1 MSKLQA
7 STREDVLAPIT
18 AAFEEAAPDGL
29 GHDFVE
35 RYFRHVPVD
44 ELTARTADIYA
55 GAARSHLELARH
67 RLPGVANVRVYNPS
81 TENDGW
87 SNARTIVQIVTDDMP
102 FLVDS
107 VTGALVNA
115 GIDIH
120 LIVHPQLVVTRDAV
134 GRLDKVLDQDVTGRS
149 ATGGV
154 GELAESW
161 MLLSIDR
168 ESDEERRAGIERQV
182 REVLE
187 DVRQAVEDW
196 PKMRSRCLVLAAEI
210 EGTPPPGIHP
220 DEVALA
226 TRFLRWMADD
236 HFTFL
241 GFREYTLSETPQ
253 GEVIAPNT
261 GSGLGMLRSDPPL
274 GKEPDVL
281 TPQAREK
288 AHEPN
293 ILVLTK
299 ANSRSTVHRVAHLDY
314 VGVKVYDENG
324 QVVGERRFLGL
335 YASTAYTESVLRVP
349 LVAEKVQA
357 VLDRS
362 GVAPDSHTGKDL
374 LGVLESYPR
383 DELFQASI
391 EQLYETSMAV
401 TQLQE
406 RRRTKLFIRE
416 DDFGRFVSCLVYIPR
431 DRYNTSVR
439 LRMADIL
446 KDTFGGESVEFAAR
460 VSESALSRIQFIVR
474 VPRGKQVRRL
484 DSAEQEALEQRLV
497 EVSRT
502 WSDRLGDALRA
513 TYGEEVGDRLM
524 DRFGRAFPTS
534 YEETFSVNQ
543 GVADLAHLNRL
554 GEATRTS
561 VALYRPAE
569 APDTIRRF
577 KLFRVDPLSLTDI
590 LPIFS
595 HMGVEVVDEQPF
607 EVERADGT
615 TLHVYDFGL
624 RVRDAAIWQACPHDR
639 LRELFEGAVSAVW
652 DGRAESDGFN
662 RLVLA
667 AQLPW
672 RQVVVLRAIARYLR
686 QTRATYSQ
694 DYLEDAL
701 VSHPQIARDLA
712 ELWEARFDP
721 DLYAGGSEKGG
732 EAGAKA
738 TADDDRRAA
747 AEQVVAQRVA
757 DALDAVSSLD
767 HDRIIRAFLGVIRAG
782 LRTNYYQLGDDGA
795 AHKSYVSLKLNPK
808 AVPDLPAPRPQ
819 FEIWVYSPRVEGVHL
834 RFGPVARGGL
844 RWSDRREDFRTEVLG
859 LVKAQMVK
867 NAVIVPTG
875 SKGGFY
881 PKQLPDPAVD
891 REAWLEEGKTAYRM
905 FISGLLDVTDN
916 RVSGSIVAP
925 ERVVRHDGGDPYL
938 VVAADKGT
946 ATFSDI
952 ANGVARSYGFWLDD
966 AFASGGSAGYDHKAM
981 GITARGAWESVKRH
995 FREMG
1000 VDTQRTD
1007 FTVVGI
1013 GDMSGDVFGNGMLL
1027 SEHIRLVAAFDHRH
1041 VFIDPSPDPAASFA
1055 ERRRLFELPRSSW
1068 DDYDRTR
1075 ISPGGGVFPRSLKS
1089 IEVTP
1094 EMARALGISKAT
1106 TAVTPAELIHAILMA
1121 PVDLLWNGGIGTYV
1135 KASTED
1141 HLAIGDRANDA
1152 IRVDGKQLRVSVVG
1166 EGGNLGLSQ
1175 LGRIEAALCGV
1186 RVNTDAIDNS
1196 AGVDTSDHEVNIK
1209 ILLGEVVRAGG
1220 LTIEERNEL
1229 LASMTDDVATHV
1241 LRDNYEQNVLLGN
1254 ARAQEHSMASVHER
1268 LMHWLEDRGD
1278 LDRDLEF
1285 LPSDAELEKRAHE
1298 GLGLKSPEFAV
1309 LVAYAKL
1316 AVKGDIL
1323 ASSIPDDPYFERT
1336 LAEYFPPAIRERYA
1350 GELAGHPLRREIITN
1365 SVVNSMVNRGGIT
1378 FAYRA
1383 TEEAGATPEQV
1394 ARAFVVCREVF
1405 RLADF
1410 VREVEALDNVVPTAA
1425 QTALY
1430 LEFRRL
1436 LDRSVRWFLTSRP
1449 SMLDIGAE
1457 IERFSGIVRELG
1469 PQVPTLLRGDERR
1482 RLQRRASELEKV
1494 GVPAVLA
1501 LHAASL
1507 LDWYSLLDISDIAT
1521 DTGRQPIDVA
1531 PLYYLVSE
1539 RFGIDAMLTKV
1550 TRLPRDDRW
1559 DALARGALRDDLYA
1573 VLESLTRSVI
1583 EVGGDA
1589 GPEPEAQWE
1598 AWEKENKASIQRS
1611 KTALSAIRRLENPNI
1626 AALSVALRTLRSV
1639 IRVGAST

>member
-624 RVRDAAIWQACPHDR
+624 RVRD
-639 LRELFEGAVSAVW
+639 G
-652 DGRAESDGFN
+652 
-662 RLVLA
+662 
-667 AQLPW
+667 
-672 RQVVVLRAIARYLR
+672 
-686 QTRATYSQ
+686 
-694 DYLEDAL
+694 
-701 VSHPQIARDLA
+701 
-712 ELWEARFDP
+712 
-721 DLYAGGSEKGG
+721 
-732 EAGAKA
+732 
-738 TADDDRRAA
+738 
-747 AEQVVAQRVA
+747 
-757 DALDAVSSLD
+757 
-767 HDRIIRAFLGVIRAG
+767 
-782 LRTNYYQLGDDGA
+782 
-795 AHKSYVSLKLNPK
+795 
-808 AVPDLPAPRPQ
+808 
-819 FEIWVYSPRVEGVHL
+819 
-834 RFGPVARGGL
+834 
-844 RWSDRREDFRTEVLG
+844 
-859 LVKAQMVK
+859 
-867 NAVIVPTG
+867 
-875 SKGGFY
+875 
-881 PKQLPDPAVD
+881 
-891 REAWLEEGKTAYRM
+891 
-905 FISGLLDVTDN
+905 
-916 RVSGSIVAP
+916 
-925 ERVVRHDGGDPYL
+925 
-938 VVAADKGT
+938 
-946 ATFSDI
+946 
-952 ANGVARSYGFWLDD
+952 
-966 AFASGGSAGYDHKAM
+966 
-981 GITARGAWESVKRH
+981 
-995 FREMG
+995 
-1000 VDTQRTD
+1000 
-1007 FTVVGI
+1007 
-1013 GDMSGDVFGNGMLL
+1013 
-1027 SEHIRLVAAFDHRH
+1027 
-1041 VFIDPSPDPAASFA
+1041 
-1055 ERRRLFELPRSSW
+1055 RRLGGVGRPGGVRRLQPARPR
-1068 DDYDRTR
+1068 RTAPLA
-1075 ISPGGGVFPRSLKS
+1075 PGGGPPRDRQ
-1089 IEVTP
+1089 VPPTDP
-1094 EMARALGISKAT
+1094 G
-1106 TAVTPAELIHAILMA
+1106 
-1121 PVDLLWNGGIGTYV
+1121 DLLAGLPRGRPR
-1135 KASTED
+1135 
-1141 HLAIGDRANDA
+1141 LAPADRA
-1152 IRVDGKQLRVSVVG
+1152 
-1166 EGGNLGLSQ
+1166 
-1175 LGRIEAALCGV
+1175 
-1186 RVNTDAIDNS
+1186 
-1196 AGVDTSDHEVNIK
+1196 
-1209 ILLGEVVRAGG
+1209 
-1220 LTIEERNEL
+1220 
-1229 LASMTDDVATHV
+1229 
-1241 LRDNYEQNVLLGN
+1241 
-1254 ARAQEHSMASVHER
+1254 
-1268 LMHWLEDRGD
+1268 
-1278 LDRDLEF
+1278 
-1285 LPSDAELEKRAHE
+1285 
-1298 GLGLKSPEFAV
+1298 
-1309 LVAYAKL
+1309 
-1316 AVKGDIL
+1316 
-1323 ASSIPDDPYFERT
+1323 
-1336 LAEYFPPAIRERYA
+1336 
-1350 GELAGHPLRREIITN
+1350 
-1365 SVVNSMVNRGGIT
+1365 
-1378 FAYRA
+1378 
-1383 TEEAGATPEQV
+1383 
-1394 ARAFVVCREVF
+1394 
-1405 RLADF
+1405 
-1410 VREVEALDNVVPTAA
+1410 
-1425 QTALY
+1425 
-1430 LEFRRL
+1430 
-1436 LDRSVRWFLTSRP
+1436 
-1449 SMLDIGAE
+1449 
-1457 IERFSGIVRELG
+1457 G
-1469 PQVPTLLRGDERR
+1469 P
-1482 RLQRRASELEKV
+1482 RRA
-1494 GVPAVLA
+1494 
-1501 LHAASL
+1501 
-1507 LDWYSLLDISDIAT
+1507 
-1521 DTGRQPIDVA
+1521 
-1531 PLYYLVSE
+1531 
-1539 RFGIDAMLTKV
+1539 
-1550 TRLPRDDRW
+1550 
-1559 DALARGALRDDLYA
+1559 
-1573 VLESLTRSVI
+1573 
-1583 EVGGDA
+1583 VGG
-1589 GPEPEAQWE
+1589 PFRP
-1598 AWEKENKASIQRS
+1598 
-1611 KTALSAIRRLENPNI
+1611 
-1626 AALSVALRTLRSV
+1626 
-1639 IRVGAST
+1639 